1 MANCWTK
8 AGGKKGGKGVN
19 ALDANAA
26 EPEQTAVPG
35 VDSLAMEGLFI
46 TAFCVDEK
54 SAPPPEKTPP
64 EKWAAP
70 HLNSFGQS
78 DRLTMGVDS
87 GAAVTVIPRRSCGAY
102 PVVKGD
108 GAGVTYRTATNQ
120 AVKDEGLRELIGRPN
135 GQGEVMGIRARV
147 ADVHKALLSV
157 AEVVDKGFRVVFDT
171 DQDGRDTSHMVRK
184 STGQRV
190 EFRRR
195 NKVYEIDW
203 DILPYQPGPEDSASF
218 SRPAGQP

>member
-1 MANCWTK
+1 M
-8 AGGKKGGKGVN
+8 
-19 ALDANAA
+19 
-26 EPEQTAVPG
+26 
-35 VDSLAMEGLFI
+35 
-46 TAFCVDEK
+46 
-54 SAPPPEKTPP
+54 TP
-64 EKWAAP
+64 
-70 HLNSFGQS
+70 
-78 DRLTMGVDS
+78 T
-87 GAAVTVIPRRSCGAY
+87 
-102 PVVKGD
+102 VVKGD

-203 DILPYQPGPEDSASF
+203 DILPYQPGPEDKASF

>member
-1 MANCWTK
+1 M
-8 AGGKKGGKGVN
+8 
-19 ALDANAA
+19 
-26 EPEQTAVPG
+26 
-35 VDSLAMEGLFI
+35 
-46 TAFCVDEK
+46 
-54 SAPPPEKTPP
+54 
-64 EKWAAP
+64 
-70 HLNSFGQS
+70 
-78 DRLTMGVDS
+78 
-87 GAAVTVIPRRSCGAY
+87 
-102 PVVKGD
+102 
-108 GAGVTYRTATNQ
+108 TYRTATNQ

-203 DILPYQPGPEDSASF
+203 DILPYQPGPEDKASF